1 VPEAF
6 HREQLKIRSR
16 IPALCFLN
24 GNRLNQRKNKVN
36 LEGKTAV
43 VTGAGSGIGR
53 AVAHR
58 LSLNGA
64 RVIVNDVLADSGNRV
79 VQEIMEKGAEAVF
92 VEADIATYDGARKL
106 AERGHS
112 AYGRIDILVNNAG
125 MTRDKLLRDM
135 EEADWDAVLTLNLKG
150 VFNCCKFITPDMMER
165 GYGKI
170 VNLSSRAHLGNPGQ
184 ANYAASKAGIIGL
197 TKSLALELGRYN
209 INVNAVAPGMIETE
223 GLKAHPHYDRV
234 IARALQITPLNRI
247 GKPED
252 VAALVH
258 FLVGDDSNYITG
270 EVIHITGGRY

>member
-1 VPEAF
+1 MN
-6 HREQLKIRSR
+6 LK
-16 IPALCFLN
+16 
-24 GNRLNQRKNKVN
+24 GKV
-36 LEGKTAV
+36 AV

-58 LSLNGA
+58 LSQNGA
-64 RVIVNDVLADSGNRV
+64 KIIVNDVIVDKGTRV
-79 VQEIMEKGAEAVF
+79 VHEILENNGEAIF
-92 VEADIATYDGARKL
+92 VEADIATYDGGRKL
-106 AERGHS
+106 AER
-112 AYGRIDILVNNAG
+112 AYRTHGQIDILVNNAG
-125 MTRDKLLRDM
+125 ITRDKLLRDM
-135 EEADWDAVLTLNLKG
+135 DEGDWDAVLNLNLKG
-150 VFNCCKFITPDMMER
+150 AFNCCKFITPYMVER
-165 GYGKI
+165 KYGKI

-223 GLKAHPHYDRV
+223 GLKAHPQYDRV
-234 IARALQITPLNRI
+234 IARALQITPLKRI

-258 FLVGDDSNYITG
+258 FLACDDSAYITG

>member
-1 VPEAF
+1 
-6 HREQLKIRSR
+6 
-16 IPALCFLN
+16 
-24 GNRLNQRKNKVN
+24 VN
-36 LEGKTAV
+36 LEGKVAV

-58 LSLNGA
+58 LSQNGA
-64 RVIVNDVLADSGNRV
+64 KIIVNDVIVDSGTRV
-79 VQEIMEKGAEAVF
+79 VHEILDKNAEAVF

-106 AERGHS
+106 AER
-112 AYGRIDILVNNAG
+112 AYRTHGQIDILVNNAG
-125 MTRDKLLRDM
+125 ITRDKLLRDM
-135 EEADWDAVLTLNLKG
+135 DEGDWDAVLNLNLKG
-150 VFNCCKFITPDMMER
+150 AFNCCKFITPYMIER
-165 GYGKI
+165 KYGKI

-223 GLKAHPHYDRV
+223 GLKMHPQYDRV
-234 IARALQITPLNRI
+234 IARALQITPLKRI
-247 GKPED
+247 GQPED

-258 FLVGDDSNYITG
+258 FLVGDDSAYITG

>member
-1 VPEAF
+1 
-6 HREQLKIRSR
+6 
-16 IPALCFLN
+16 
-24 GNRLNQRKNKVN
+24 VN
-36 LEGKTAV
+36 LEGKVAV

-58 LSLNGA
+58 LSKNGA
-64 RVIVNDVLADSGNRV
+64 KIIVNDVVADSGTRV
-79 VQEIMEKGAEAVF
+79 AQEILEKNVEAVF

-106 AERGHS
+106 AEQ
-112 AYGRIDILVNNAG
+112 AYFTYGQIDILVNNAG
-125 MTRDKLLRDM
+125 ITRDKLLRDM
-135 EEADWDAVLTLNLKG
+135 EEWDWDAVLNINLKG
-150 VFNCCKFITPDMMER
+150 AFNCCKFITPYMIDR
-165 GYGKI
+165 KYGKI

-223 GLKAHPHYDRV
+223 GLKAHPQYDRV
-234 IARALQITPLNRI
+234 IARALRITPLNRI

-258 FLVGDDSNYITG
+258 FLVGDESAYITG

>member
-1 VPEAF
+1 MN
-6 HREQLKIRSR
+6 LK
-16 IPALCFLN
+16 
-24 GNRLNQRKNKVN
+24 GKV
-36 LEGKTAV
+36 AV

-58 LSLNGA
+58 LSANGA
-64 RVIVNDVLADSGNRV
+64 KIVVNDVMADSGNRV
-79 VQEIMEKGAEAVF
+79 TGEILEQKSEAIF
-92 VEADIATYDGARKL
+92 VEADIATYAGAKNL
-106 AERGHS
+106 AQRAHHL
-112 AYGRIDILVNNAG
+112 YGQIDILVNNAG
-125 MTRDKLLRDM
+125 ITRDKRLQDM
-135 EEADWDAVLTLNLKG
+135 EEPDWDVVININLKG
-150 VFNCCKFITPDMMER
+150 AFNCCKFITPYMIES

-223 GLKAHPHYDRV
+223 GLKNHPQYDSV
-234 IARALQITPLNRI
+234 IARALKNTPLRRI

-252 VAALVH
+252 VAALIH
-258 FLVGDDSNYITG
+258 FLVSDDAGYITG